1 MSYPPHHPNRMPE
14 HTPRNRANLWIIGS
28 AIVVILAIILGVA
41 LILTQRSAEY
51 NRADDT
57 GGTTGSASVTGTTE
71 APTQDPTEDP
81 AGGGSPAGE
90 GAGFT
95 DETCAAFDLV
105 AFAEAFD
112 SPRKT
117 ENDHTYADGD
127 EDDYGSLICSFYTE
141 NNDDLI
147 INVTAYGSAE
157 TTLDALIG
165 DWEAN
170 VNSSDHEVTELTD
183 LGDNGYRSVAD
194 EGGKLHIE
202 YHFVH
207 GIVDVTI
214 LTEADTDEHDLA
226 AVDAMVTGIGEQAI
240 ALFDSYA

>member
-1 MSYPPHHPNRMPE
+1 MPDPNA
-14 HTPRNRANLWIIGS
+14 RNRANLWIIGS

-41 LILTQRSAEY
+41 LILTKRSAEY
-51 NRADDT
+51 NRADGAD
-57 GGTTGSASVTGTTE
+57 GAGDSSGSATVTGTTE
-71 APTQDPTEDP
+71 APSEDPTDEP
-81 AGGGSPAGE
+81 AGGDGPGE

-95 DETCAAFDLV
+95 DETCAAFDLT

-127 EDDYGSLICSFYTE
+127 EDNYGSLICSFYTE

-157 TTLDALIG
+157 TTLDSLIG
-165 DWEAN
+165 DWEVN
-170 VNSSDHEVTELTD
+170 ENSSDHEVTELTD
-183 LGDNGYRSVAD
+183 LGDNGYRSVTD

-214 LTEADTDEHDLA
+214 LTEVDTDEHDLA

-240 ALFDSYA
+240 VLFDGYS